1 MMKLARSGIMYPLLI
16 LGFSATVIL
25 GFNDAANA
33 VPVVVTSRAGIAAT
47 DFIDWG
53 VLGPSFTVVA
63 NPFSISS
70 NGGSTSATLSMP
82 TGSFERRDQG
92 NGWAG
97 NFAPGDPGDHVLW
110 TEVANGP
117 TIIKFTN
124 PVAGAGA
131 QIQRDLFGPFTAT
144 LDVFDPSNTLIG
156 AFTLPGNSNSNG
168 DNSAIFLGVTDNSAD
183 IGSIVYDTD
192 THDFGINQL
201 SLNLSPVPEPST
213 LALITSGLPVLV
225 FAMRKRVTK
234 RKIE

>member
-1 MMKLARSGIMYPLLI
+1 MKLARSVIIYPLLI

-33 VPVVVTSRAGIAAT
+33 VPIVVTSRAGLAAT

-63 NPFSISS
+63 NPFSVSS

-92 NGWAG
+92 NGWNG
-97 NFAPGDPGDHVLW
+97 NFAPGDHVLW
-110 TEVANGP
+110 TQGANGP
-117 TIIKFTN
+117 TTIKFTN

-131 QIQRDLFGPFTAT
+131 QIQRNLFGPFTAN
-144 LDVFDPSNTLIG
+144 LNVFDPSNTLIG

-168 DNSAIFLGVTDNSAD
+168 DNSAIFLGVIDNSAD

-192 THDFGINQL
+192 THDFAINQL

-225 FAMRKRVTK
+225 FSMRKRVTK